1 MTAHDYNNAFDDLSL
16 RGYRFALRSCGD
28 KELSRDIVQE
38 ALTSLWEHRESV
50 DREKSRSY
58 LFGTIYRRLA
68 DHWRK
73 LQPVVQEA
81 REEAIAAPQEDFD
94 AQEAVGLALATLPE
108 IQRSLLQLKDV
119 EGYSYKEIA
128 NILAISDRQ
137 VCVYLYRARVA
148 LKKKLIAY
156 GYNDR

>member
-1 MTAHDYNNAFDDLSL
+1 MTANDYSTAFNDLSQ

-38 ALTSLWEHRESV
+38 ALTSLWEHHEGV
-50 DREKSRSY
+50 EKEKSRSY
-58 LFGTIYRRLA
+58 LFSTIYRRLA

-73 LQPVVQEA
+73 NQPTIQETE
-81 REEAIAAPQEDFD
+81 EEAVVAPQEDFD
-94 AQEAVGLALATLPE
+94 IQEAINLALSTLPE
-108 IQRSLLQLKDV
+108 IQRSILQLKDV

-128 NILAISDRQ
+128 NILAISDQQ